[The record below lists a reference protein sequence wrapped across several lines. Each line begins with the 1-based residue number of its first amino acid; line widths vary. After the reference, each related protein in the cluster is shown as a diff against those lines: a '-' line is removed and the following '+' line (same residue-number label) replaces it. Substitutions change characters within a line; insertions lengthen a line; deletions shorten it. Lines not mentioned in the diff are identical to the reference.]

1 MKKPTSRMTLAE
13 AREHCLELERKSE
26 WKRRQSRQGRFE
38 RSFESYDAL
47 VDRFTDPTEIATFS
61 DGGKGAEEI
70 VGGGEW
76 ERRKKWALNKLRR
89 WPDLQKTLRLIIRN
103 GNNRE
108 ESIWELMQDDLKL
121 RASAISATAR
131 SCSCSSTSRERSE
144 TRPKKAS
151 KSGQPEKS

>member
-38 RSFESYDAL
+38 TSFESYDAL
-47 VDRFTDPTEIATFS
+47 VEQFDDPSKITTFS

-70 VGGGEW
+70 VGDGEW
-76 ERRKKWALNKLRR
+76 AHGRYRQLRDNAARRLRR
-89 WPDLQKTLRLIIRN
+89 AGLGHLVRVFLLVCKN

-108 ESIWELMQDDLKL
+108 ESIWEL
-121 RASAISATAR
+121 ATGR
-131 SCSCSSTSRERSE
+131 
-144 TRPKKAS
+144 
-151 KSGQPEKS
+151 